1 MKQEELFK
9 QTPQNNSRKESM
21 RETLTVSSA
30 GAKPSPSSFRSRAG
44 STFGFA
50 LRLIKTPR
58 KMIQRVR
65 TLAITSSHSAQQGIV
80 VIDEEE
86 IVTTKV
92 IRLKADLV
100 AIRAIG
106 SVVKSKTAALH
117 VSKSPK
123 MRSMGLRVGGLDGK
137 PLITT
142 QMRSLQTLKMTLTR
156 AISRYYPSTTDRPA
170 QRSTSI
176 SLASLQ
182 DFLKLRVCRRR
193 LWLTRTLPLLS
204 E

>member
-1 MKQEELFK
+1 
-9 QTPQNNSRKESM
+9 M

-92 IRLKADLV
+92 IHLKADLV

-106 SVVKSKTAALH
+106 GVVKSKAAACH
-117 VSKSPK
+117 VSRSPK

-182 DFLKLRVCRRR
+182 DFLKLRACRRR
-193 LWLTRTLPLLS
+193 LWLTQTLPLLS